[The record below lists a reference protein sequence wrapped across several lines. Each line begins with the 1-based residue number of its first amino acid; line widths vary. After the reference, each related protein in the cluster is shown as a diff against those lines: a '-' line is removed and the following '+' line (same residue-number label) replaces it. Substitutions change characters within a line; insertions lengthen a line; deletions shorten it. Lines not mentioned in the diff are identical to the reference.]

1 MKRLFITLALFLL
14 VLPQAL
20 QAQWKVGVN
29 GGALFNQFSMDKQ
42 YMTDYRYYGAWGVTS
57 NVVAQCN
64 FNSWLGVRT
73 GLGFGQRNYR
83 QTRAERAE
91 RLDVRYRNNYLIL
104 PVMASFSFG
113 GKGVWGF
120 TNLGIYGGYLMVTSR
135 SGLDYNPVS
144 QSTYAFSE
152 KVVFNPEKDQRWDF
166 GFTGGVGIACQV
178 ARHWSVE
185 AEVLGYYSVVSS
197 VKQYMRV
204 KDYRYNTSLGLQ
216 TGVFYLF

>member
-1 MKRLFITLALFLL
+1 MKRLLIPLIVALSL
-14 VLPQAL
+14 LPQAL
-20 QAQWKVGVN
+20 HAQWKVGVN

-57 NVVAQCN
+57 NVVAQYN

-83 QTRAERAE
+83 QTRAERAD
-91 RLDVRYRNNYLIL
+91 RLDVQYRNDYLIL

-113 GKGVWGF
+113 GKVVRGF
-120 TNLGIYGGYLMVTSR
+120 TNLGVYGGYWMVSNR
-135 SGLDYNPVS
+135 SGKDYSPVIRES
-144 QSTYAFSE
+144 YPFSE
-152 KVVFNPEKDQRWDF
+152 KVAFNPEKDQRWDF

-185 AEVLGYYSVVSS
+185 AEVLGYYSVVST

-216 TGVFYLF
+216 AGVFYLF